1 VDPHRLAELR
11 SLALHRE
18 VAARLRVD
26 PSLVASAR
34 ARLATWSA
42 DGTLSPAY
50 VEAWRPFLDG
60 PLDALLSFITE
71 ESERARELR
80 QATPF
85 TFVIPPRERW
95 AIWRAVKVEAAV

>member
-1 VDPHRLAELR
+1 MDPHRLAELR
-11 SLALHRE
+11 SLSLHRE
-18 VAARLRVD
+18 IADRLRAD
-26 PSLVASAR
+26 PALVASAR
-34 ARLATWSA
+34 ARLARWSE

-50 VEAWRPFLDG
+50 VEAWRPVLDG

-71 ESERARELR
+71 DSERARELR

-95 AIWRAVKVEAAV
+95 AIWRAVKAEAV